1 LAARD
6 ALLASSNLTYYHPM
20 PKIKHSTLS
29 GLVESDSDSG
39 QFIDA
44 MPTPDSA
51 AENKAPGRKAR
62 GRPKVAP
69 AKVTKTKAPARRTSG
84 RLNAKAQS
92 KTTAPTKS
100 KRPALADKTNQQYA
114 SETEEVEDFEQDEDM
129 VMEGTVEGLAAV
141 KKTKLKP
148 IQKAATG
155 RGKVS
160 KPVKEISR
168 ADYSIDD
175 STPEA
180 PKLESR
186 ATKKGGAHKKQIPQ
200 EPPPEKVILESQVPA
215 IDIGEDADEEVEQTV
230 SKTAHNVR
238 SRPRSQSR
246 LRQPSVQ
253 RRRAGSASD
262 TERNDPALRRKLGEI
277 TKKYENL
284 HLKYQDLRELGLK
297 ESERNFEKLKK
308 HSEEK
313 TKSGL
318 IRFCMNQ

>member
-1 LAARD
+1 
-6 ALLASSNLTYYHPM
+6 M

-29 GLVESDSDSG
+29 GLVESDFEDS
-39 QFIDA
+39 QFMDA

-51 AENKAPGRKAR
+51 AENKAPGKKTR

-84 RLNAKAQS
+84 RLTAKTQS
-92 KTTAPTKS
+92 KTTAPTKI
-100 KRPALADKTNQQYA
+100 KRQALADKTNQQCA
-114 SETEEVEDFEQDEDM
+114 SETEEVDDFEQDED
-129 VMEGTVEGLAAV
+129 VFMEGTVEDLVAV
-141 KKTKLKP
+141 KKTKPKP
-148 IQKAATG
+148 AKKAAAG

-160 KPVKEISR
+160 KPVKEIPR
-168 ADYSIDD
+168 TDYSIDD
-175 STPEA
+175 HTPEA
-180 PKLESR
+180 PKFESR
-186 ATKKGGAHKKQIPQ
+186 ATRKGGAYKKQILQ
-200 EPPPEKVILESQVPA
+200 EPSPEKVVLESQVPA
-215 IDIGEDADEEVEQTV
+215 VDIGEDADEEVEQTI
-230 SKTAHNVR
+230 SKTVHNFAR
-238 SRPRSQSR
+238 PSSRPRSRSR
-246 LRQPSVQ
+246 PGQPPVQ

-297 ESERNFEKLKK
+297 ESERNFEKLKR

-318 IRFCMNQ
+318 IHCCMNE